1 MFDFYTFQSLNQL
14 DMIELSLRICLLDE
28 ELQQVYDEIPQETK
42 LFFVG
47 RNNKFR
53 LLESSGI
60 NSEESICRLL
70 NAIFS
75 AKLVCNAA
83 DLLTAVQ

>member
-1 MFDFYTFQSLNQL
+1 MFDFYTLQSLNQL

-42 LFFVG
+42 LFFVA

-53 LLESSGI
+53 LLESGI
-60 NSEESICRLL
+60 NSEESICRLG
-70 NAIFS
+70 S
-75 AKLVCNAA
+75 MQYLVQN
-83 DLLTAVQ
+83 